1 MGGIRGALGAA
12 EAAAAR
18 QRALSDSGRGAGRV
32 NAPHPL
38 LARMRGDVP
47 GELWPPVFG
56 HERASLAALLF
67 ALDRTQWSTPE
78 EIAAGQARQFA
89 LLVRHFARHSSRFRA
104 RMAAAG
110 LDPRVLDLARVAEL
124 PPLARREVQAAGS
137 ALYCPTPPA
146 HAPVR
151 IGQTSGSTGEPVR
164 IAKGR
169 MCQLMWLAMSV
180 RWHLW
185 QEPDPM
191 ARRAAVR
198 VLVERDAVEHKDW
211 GGAMGALFETGPLLV
226 LNGGLDLADQAARLA
241 AFAPRSLLVYPST
254 LAGLIDAMPPLP
266 SLARIRTFGETLSP
280 EARAAAEAHFG
291 VEVHD
296 CYSSEEVGYIAVECP
311 GSGLYHLMA
320 ESLVVE
326 VVDDD
331 GRPCRPGEAGRVL
344 VTDLHNFAMP
354 MIRYEIGDR
363 AVPGGPCPCG
373 RGLPTLAR
381 VLGRER
387 NLLLKPDGTTAWP
400 VTGYRRYREIAPVVQ
415 FQFVQTG
422 REDIEVRLVVGT
434 ALDAAQEAA
443 LTKLIH
449 ASLGYPFRLTFAYF
463 EGRLPRGAN
472 GKFEEFVRAF

>member
-1 MGGIRGALGAA
+1 SHGRAMSTAATSRAPRPRAPPPVSSIPSSPPALCRGELRLGCGPTDWSAPGGRRPAPPRGRGTRTIAPGRRAGLDWRAEGDADGRVGGIRGALGAA

-18 QRALSDSGRGAGRV
+18 QRALPDSGRGAGRV

-151 IGQTSGSTGEPVR
+151 IGQTSGSTGGPVR

-211 GGAMGALFETGPLLV
+211 GGAMAALFETGPLLV
-226 LNGGLDLADQAARLA
+226 LNGGLDLADQ
-241 AFAPRSLLVYPST
+241 
-254 LAGLIDAMPPLP
+254 
-266 SLARIRTFGETLSP
+266 
-280 EARAAAEAHFG
+280 
-291 VEVHD
+291 
-296 CYSSEEVGYIAVECP
+296 
-311 GSGLYHLMA
+311 
-320 ESLVVE
+320 
-326 VVDDD
+326 
-331 GRPCRPGEAGRVL
+331 
-344 VTDLHNFAMP
+344 
-354 MIRYEIGDR
+354 
-363 AVPGGPCPCG
+363 
-373 RGLPTLAR
+373 
-381 VLGRER
+381 
-387 NLLLKPDGTTAWP
+387 
-400 VTGYRRYREIAPVVQ
+400 
-415 FQFVQTG
+415 
-422 REDIEVRLVVGT
+422 
-434 ALDAAQEAA
+434 
-443 LTKLIH
+443 
-449 ASLGYPFRLTFAYF
+449 
-463 EGRLPRGAN
+463 
-472 GKFEEFVRAF
+472 